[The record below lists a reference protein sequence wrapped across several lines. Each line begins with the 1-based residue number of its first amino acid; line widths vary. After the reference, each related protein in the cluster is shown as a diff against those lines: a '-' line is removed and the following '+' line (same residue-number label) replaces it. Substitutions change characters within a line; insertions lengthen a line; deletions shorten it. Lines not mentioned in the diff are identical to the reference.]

1 MPGRDEQPPPIEG
14 NNQKYMSGF
23 FIAVLAVAVVLGFM
37 ILIHEFG
44 HYAVAKLLGVRV
56 EVFSIGFG
64 KRLLGFRRGDTDYR
78 ISAIPLGGYVK
89 MSGENP
95 MDERTGDP
103 GEFLSHP
110 RWHRFLIA
118 IAGPSMNILLAIGLL
133 TFVYMVHY
141 EYPAV
146 LDEPAVIGW
155 VLPDTPA
162 AKAGIQI
169 GDRIARLDGIEN
181 PTWKQ
186 VDPKEALS
194 PNQPLDVTI
203 ERDGKSFDKTIVPEA
218 YGVNQMGSAGW
229 IAKQPS
235 VTVTELEPDMPA
247 AKAGIKLGD
256 EILTVGGQ
264 PIPEIEAMIETL
276 KRTQGKPVE
285 ITVRRD
291 GQEKTFTIQPVLA
304 DVPGQQEKRYRV
316 GLGSLPMKVSTLPL
330 AAAFRKSIEQNKEGS
345 LLILEL
351 VRKML
356 QGKISPKTIEG
367 PIGISRAAGEAATEK
382 GWTPLMALTAA
393 ISLNLGIFNLLPIP
407 ILDGGVILLLFVE
420 SIMRRDISLQIKER
434 IYQAAFVFLV
444 LFAVMVIYN
453 DLAKTLPGMMQR
465 LP

>member
-1 MPGRDEQPPPIEG
+1 
-14 NNQKYMSGF
+14 MSGF

-78 ISAIPLGGYVK
+78 VSAIPLGGYVK

-155 VLPDTPA
+155 VLSDTPA

-194 PNQPLDVTI
+194 PNQPLDITI
-203 ERDGKSFDKTIVPEA
+203 DRDGKSFEKTIVPEA
-218 YGVNQMGSAGW
+218 YGVNQMGFAGW
-229 IAKQPS
+229 VPKEPS
-235 VTVTELEPDMPA
+235 VTITDLEKGMPA
-247 AKAGIKLGD
+247 EKAGIQIGD
-256 EILTVGGQ
+256 EILTVDGQ
-264 PIPEIEAMIETL
+264 PIPALEAMIETL
-276 KRTQGKPVE
+276 KRTQGKPIE
-285 ITVRRD
+285 ITVRRN
-291 GQEKTFTIQPVLA
+291 GQQKTFTMQPILA

-351 VRKML
+351 VQKMI
-356 QGKISPKTIEG
+356 QRKISIRTIEG
-367 PIGISRAAGEAATEK
+367 PIGIGRAAGEAATEK

-407 ILDGGVILLLFVE
+407 ILDGGVILLLFLE
-420 SIMRRDISLQIKER
+420 SLMRRDISLQIKER

-453 DLAKTLPGMMQR
+453 DLVKTLPGMMQR